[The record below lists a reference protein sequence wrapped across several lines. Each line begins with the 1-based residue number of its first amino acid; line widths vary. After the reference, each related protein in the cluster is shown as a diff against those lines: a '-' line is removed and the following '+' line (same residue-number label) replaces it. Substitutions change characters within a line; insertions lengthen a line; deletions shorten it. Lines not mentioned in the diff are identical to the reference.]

1 MVAVIVPIVLHS
13 TVIVAVIR
21 EREESIVPM
30 MVTTVRVVTIIVRAV
45 IRGRIE
51 TVVPAAGIA
60 VVATSSVK
68 AAIRVVL
75 TIVRVAISSAHITAR
90 KVISS
95 VRAAIRI
102 VPTIAKVA
110 ISSARVVI
118 RTVPEVTIKN
128 VLQAIILMP
137 STA

>member
-51 TVVPAAGIA
+51 PLVPAGIA

>member
-1 MVAVIVPIVLHS
+1 
-13 TVIVAVIR
+13 
-21 EREESIVPM
+21 M

-51 TVVPAAGIA
+51 TVVPAEGIV

>member
-1 MVAVIVPIVLHS
+1 MVAVIVPIVLHP

-118 RTVPEVTIKN
+118 RIVPEVTIKN

>member
-1 MVAVIVPIVLHS
+1 MVAVIVSIVLHS